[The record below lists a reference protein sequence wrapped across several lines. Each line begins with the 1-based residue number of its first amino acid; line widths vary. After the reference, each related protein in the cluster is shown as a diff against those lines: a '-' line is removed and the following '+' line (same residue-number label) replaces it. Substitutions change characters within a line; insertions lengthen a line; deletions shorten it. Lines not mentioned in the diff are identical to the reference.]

1 MEKKRQ
7 GENNSCESK
16 TRIWEPTG
24 KGNVEID
31 LTVAGYHEWFDRI
44 LEDNAKARDRKPF
57 IMWGMPNSDKSE
69 QADAIR
75 INGKFG
81 PYANHDYIE
90 IPPDLKEFRK

>member
-7 GENNSCESK
+7 GENNSCERK

-24 KGNVEID
+24 NGNVEID

-57 IMWGMPNSDKSE
+57 IIWGECQILICQSKQLLSE
-69 QADAIR
+69 AMASLGRCCGSRLYTRISQA
-75 INGKFG
+75 GV
-81 PYANHDYIE
+81 
-90 IPPDLKEFRK
+90 

>member
-57 IMWGMPNSDKSE
+57 IMWGMPNSDKAE

-75 INGKFG
+75 INGKLVHMPITTISRFLQ
-81 PYANHDYIE
+81 I
-90 IPPDLKEFRK
+90 